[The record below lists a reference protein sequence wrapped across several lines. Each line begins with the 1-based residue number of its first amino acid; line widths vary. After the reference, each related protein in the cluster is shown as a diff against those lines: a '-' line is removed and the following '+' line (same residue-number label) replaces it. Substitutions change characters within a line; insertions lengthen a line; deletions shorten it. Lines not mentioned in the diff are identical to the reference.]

1 MYSGSWFPNAC
12 SQGTKHSLRGHIKK
26 FYSQCILKLFKRQ
39 VNNPLFV
46 QHIISTY
53 PAVGG
58 FYPSVIMNNSSKN
71 MSVKY
76 LYDTLEFIW
85 IYDQY

>member
-1 MYSGSWFPNAC
+1 MSA
-12 SQGTKHSLRGHIKK
+12 
-26 FYSQCILKLFKRQ
+26 
-39 VNNPLFV
+39 
-46 QHIISTY
+46 QHIISIY
-53 PAVGG
+53 PVVGG